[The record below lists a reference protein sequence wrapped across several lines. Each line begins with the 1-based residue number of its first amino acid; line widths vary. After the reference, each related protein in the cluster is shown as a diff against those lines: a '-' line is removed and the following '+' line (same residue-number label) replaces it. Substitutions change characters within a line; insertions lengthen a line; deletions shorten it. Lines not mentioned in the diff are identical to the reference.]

1 MNDLFVNFYLYLFR
15 TFMLLENICDCSL
28 SYLFHFQVNA
38 GPLVLA
44 EAFTKEEEVQR
55 YGQGKVAELREAFRT
70 LMSSC
75 DAGLRV
81 NKTLIGPDQQMYH
94 DVGIFQFIRNVRLSE
109 NDEDF
114 CFD

>member
-75 DAGLRV
+75 DAGLR
-81 NKTLIGPDQQMYH
+81 
-94 DVGIFQFIRNVRLSE
+94 
-109 NDEDF
+109 
-114 CFD
+114 